1 MSEDEQVT
9 MTELLKRP
17 RRVFERLQHERRLV
31 ITQNGRAVGTLQ
43 APDPDEAQLDAWA
56 ADGEAPTGWR
66 EQQQE
71 LRHWLRHAPGC
82 SRTPG
87 PNLGSEAVLTDREN
101 TDR

>member
-1 MSEDEQVT
+1 

-31 ITQNGRAVGTLQ
+31 ITQNGRAIGTLH

-56 ADGEAPTGWR
+56 AAGEAGTDWR
-66 EQQQE
+66 EQQQG

-82 SRTPG
+82 SHTPG
-87 PNLGSEAVLTDREN
+87 PDLGSQAVQTDRED